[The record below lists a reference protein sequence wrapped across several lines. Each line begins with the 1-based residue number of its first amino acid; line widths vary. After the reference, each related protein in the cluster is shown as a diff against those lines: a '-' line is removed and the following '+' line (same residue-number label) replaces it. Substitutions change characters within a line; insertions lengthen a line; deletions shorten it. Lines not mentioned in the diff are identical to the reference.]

1 MNENKDILSIA
12 GLELESRIFIG
23 SGKFPNNELIPE
35 IIKSSHAQVMTV
47 AVRRI
52 DFENPKENI
61 LSCIPKNIHIMP
73 NTSGARTAGEA
84 VRIAR
89 IAKTAAKTDLVKI
102 EIINDNKY
110 LLPDNYQ
117 TARACETLA
126 KEGFKVFTYM
136 NADLYAAR
144 DMQNAGAAAIMPLG
158 SPIGTNKGLKTREM
172 VKILIEEINTPIII
186 DAGLGKP
193 SDACECME
201 IGCTAVMINTSISSS
216 SNPVLMAEAFKDAV
230 DAGRKAFLAKLGTV
244 SDRAKASSP
253 LTGFLQKKQI
263 EKHII

>member
-1 MNENKDILSIA
+1 MNANEDVLNIA
-12 GLELESRIFIG
+12 GTEFKSRIFIG
-23 SGKFPNNELIPE
+23 SGKFPNNELIPR
-35 IIKSSHAQVMTV
+35 IIESSHAQVMTV
-47 AVRRI
+47 AVRRF
-52 DFENPKENI
+52 DFANPKENI
-61 LSCIPKNIHIMP
+61 LSYIPKNIRIMP
-73 NTSGARTAGEA
+73 NTSGARTAEEA

-89 IAKTAAKTDLVKI
+89 LAKAAVKTDLIKI

-117 TARACETLA
+117 TARACETLS
-126 KEGFKVFTYM
+126 KENFKVFAYM

-158 SPIGTNKGLKTREM
+158 APIGTNKGLKTREM
-172 VKILIEEINTPIII
+172 VKILIEEIDTPIIV

-201 IGCTAVMINTSISSS
+201 LGCAAIMINTSISSS
-216 SNPVLMAEAFKDAV
+216 PNPVLMAEAFKDAV
-230 DAGRKAFLAKLGTV
+230 NAGRKAFLAKLGVV

-253 LTGFLQKKQI
+253 LTGFLHGK
-263 EKHII
+263 

>member
-1 MNENKDILSIA
+1 VNANKDVLSIA
-12 GLELESRIFIG
+12 GIEFKSRIFIG
-23 SGKFPNNELIPE
+23 SGKFPNNELIPR
-35 IIKSSHAQVMTV
+35 IIESSQAQVMTV
-47 AVRRI
+47 AVRRF
-52 DFENPKENI
+52 DFANPKENI
-61 LSCIPKNIHIMP
+61 LSYIPKNIRIMP
-73 NTSGARTAGEA
+73 NTSGARTAEEA

-89 IAKTAAKTDLVKI
+89 LAKAAVKTDLIKI

-117 TARACETLA
+117 TARACEMLT
-126 KEGFKVFTYM
+126 KENFKVFTYM

-172 VKILIEEINTPIII
+172 VRILIEEINAPIIV
-186 DAGLGKP
+186 DAGIGKP

-201 IGCTAVMINTSISSS
+201 IGCAAIMINTSISSS
-216 SNPVLMAEAFKDAV
+216 PNPVLMAEAFKNAV
-230 DAGRKAFLAKLGTV
+230 NAGRKAFLAKLGVV

-253 LTGFLQKKQI
+253 LIGFLHDK
-263 EKHII
+263 

>member
-1 MNENKDILSIA
+1 MNDILNIA
-12 GLELESRIFIG
+12 GIDLESRIFIG
-23 SGKFPNNELIPE
+23 SGKFPNNELIPK
-35 IIKSSHAQVMTV
+35 IIEFSEAQVMTV
-47 AVRRI
+47 AVRRF

-61 LSCIPKNIHIMP
+61 LNYIPKNIRIMP
-73 NTSGARTAGEA
+73 NTSGARNVDEA

-89 IAKTAAKTDLVKI
+89 IAKAATKTDLIKI

-117 TARACETLA
+117 TARACEVLS
-126 KEGFKVFTYM
+126 KEGFKAFAYM

-144 DMQNAGAAAIMPLG
+144 DMQNAGATAIMPLG

-172 VKILIEEINTPIII
+172 VKILIEEIELPIIV

-201 IGCTAVMINTSISSS
+201 LGCAAVMINTAISSS
-216 SNPVLMAEAFKDAV
+216 QNPVLMAEAFKDAV
-230 DAGRKAFLAKLGTV
+230 NAGRKAFLAKIGIV

-253 LTGFLQKKQI
+253 LTGFLQDK
-263 EKHII
+263 E